1 MFDYT
6 RSVFN
11 KTVDDLKSIA
21 FFASLSLQFFQVAYL
36 IYSLCIG
43 SGILLANIILLVLSS
58 AYLGLILYIHWVS
71 ITKKAKKLLTNI
83 YRWSKRIVK
92 LFTLGVSVYGLF
104 ITASEVVTVK
114 SLISILLL
122 VFMLL
127 AWILD
132 ILFSLIVSVI
142 EKRKA
147 LFFDAMKMD
156 FEPVLKTKNFF
167 DKIRGKEV
175 EDEIVSTKSR
185 NILNDLKDDFK
196 NMKAQQRLDKKA
208 AKMALK
214 AEKKAAKHSK
224 KA

>member
-6 RSVFN
+6 RSVFS
-11 KTVDDLKSIA
+11 KTVDDLKNIA
-21 FFASLSLQFFQVAYL
+21 FFSALSLQLFQVAYL

-43 SGILLANIILLVLSS
+43 SGIVAANIILLVLSS
-58 AYLGLILYIHWVS
+58 AYLGLMLYIHWVD
-71 ITKKAKKLLTNI
+71 IAKETKKILTNI
-83 YRWSKRIVK
+83 YRWSKRVVK

-132 ILFSLIVSVI
+132 VLFSLIVMVL
-142 EKRKA
+142 ERRKD
-147 LFFDAMKMD
+147 LFFNAFKMD
-156 FEPVLKTKNFF
+156 FEPVFKAKNLF

-185 NILNDLKDDFK
+185 SALEQIKSDFK
-196 NMKAQQRLDKKA
+196 AMKAQQKLDKQA
-208 AKMALK
+208 AKAALK
-214 AEKKAAKHSK
+214 AEKKAAKKSK
-224 KA
+224 GA